1 MLLVEANA
9 REAVLEVDGVRETY
23 SLGGRIGGGFAE
35 REHREVRITKGPS
48 GGYHTVGSINGRL
61 SDMLVDTGA
70 SAVAMSEVEA
80 RRLGVGYRVTGEP
93 IAVNTASGVSQ
104 GYAVTL
110 DRVRVGEIE
119 LVNVP
124 AIVIQGS
131 SPQQVLLGMSFL
143 GRVEMRHQGS
153 VLLLREKY

>member
-1 MLLVEANA
+1 
-9 REAVLEVDGVRETY
+9 
-23 SLGGRIGGGFAE
+23 
-35 REHREVRITKGPS
+35 
-48 GGYHTVGSINGRL
+48 GYHTVGSINGRL